1 MIGATAVVESA
12 SVYKE
17 HSGVARVVQFVAN
30 APFERRVVAS
40 LASLYAFRMLGLFM
54 VLPVLALYGDDYSG
68 SSPFLLGVALG
79 AYGFSQALLQ
89 IPFGVLSDR
98 IGRKPVI
105 IAGLLIF
112 TLGSMLAA
120 QADTMAELIA
130 GRILQG
136 AGAIA
141 AAVMALLADLTA
153 DENRT
158 KAMAV
163 IGASIGAS
171 FSLALV
177 LGPLLAAW
185 GGMAAIFWVTAAL
198 GLVGI
203 YLVWQVVPS
212 PARARPRYES
222 GAVPALL
229 VSTLKNPELMRLNL
243 GIFVLHLVLMAS
255 FIVVPQMLEQDLGLT
270 RERHWLVYLPLL
282 VGAFIAM
289 LPFIIVAERRR
300 KMKPVFLGAI
310 ALLGLAVLSLLG
322 AGTSLPLTLLA
333 LFGFFMAFNLLEAT
347 LPSLVSKIAPAGGK
361 GTATGIYSTCQFA
374 GAFAGGVMGGWLWQ
388 NWDIA
393 AVLTVCAGLA
403 LLWWL
408 VALFMRPPRF
418 LASLLIPL
426 QGQPVEVLSERLRD
440 QPGVVE
446 VVVIPAEGTAY
457 LKVDPRELDRSQ
469 LDQVVASLIPS
480 EAVR

>member
-1 MIGATAVVESA
+1 VQ
-12 SVYKE
+12 SV
-17 HSGVARVVQFVAN
+17 FN

-40 LASLYAFRMLGLFM
+40 LAALYAFRMLGLFM
-54 VLPVLALYGDDYSG
+54 VLPVLALYGDTYSG

-105 IAGLLIF
+105 VAGLLIF
-112 TLGSMLAA
+112 TLGSMVAA
-120 QADTMAELIA
+120 QADTMLELIA
-130 GRILQG
+130 GRTLQG

-153 DENRT
+153 EENRT

-163 IGASIGAS
+163 IGASIGVS

-177 LGPLLAAW
+177 LGPILAAW

-198 GLVGI
+198 GLLGI

-212 PARARPRYES
+212 TVRHRPRYES
-222 GAVPALL
+222 GAVPQLL
-229 VSTLKNPELMRLNL
+229 LNSMKNTELMRLNL

-255 FIVVPQMLEQDLGLT
+255 FIVVPQLLEQSLGLM

-300 KMKPVFLGAI
+300 QIKPVFLGAI
-310 ALLGLAVLSLLG
+310 ALLGLAVLSLLA
-322 AGTSLPLTLLA
+322 AGGSLLLTLLA

-361 GTATGIYSTCQFA
+361 GAATGIYSTSQFA
-374 GAFAGGVMGGWLWQ
+374 GAFTGGVLGGWLWQ
-388 NWDIA
+388 NWDTA
-393 AVLTVCAGLA
+393 AVLIACAGLA
-403 LLWWL
+403 LIWWL
-408 VALFMRPPRF
+408 VALFMRSPRF

-426 QGQPVEVLSERLRD
+426 QGQPVEELSRRLRE
-440 QPGVVE
+440 QPGVEDVM
-446 VVVIPAEGTAY
+446 VIPAEGTAY
-457 LKVDPRELDRSQ
+457 LKVDPRRLDRLQ
-469 LDQVVASLIPS
+469 LDEVVASLVPS
-480 EAVR
+480 DAVH